1 MRLSGVDPSIIR
13 ELSGIYKPFV
23 KAFKELVSNAH
34 DADAQ
39 DIFVCVAEDFST
51 IEVQD
56 DGTGMT
62 PFGFHED
69 FTRLGGS
76 TAWTGEGLSPG
87 GRPRIGSKGI
97 GFLAVARYCSQLQ
110 VVSQS
115 RVPYRGEAGFRR
127 RNRKFIPFSMIAGEL
142 VPTPMLSNR
151 LTVDVLELRG
161 GRSAILEE
169 GIDFLVDACGIALL
183 SKRARSGQ
191 DFRIRYA
198 VDCSHIRLT
207 ALLDFDYLLGLQ
219 RRADLRVLD
228 DFCAFELEETDE
240 QSEPGTIIR
249 LRGLKEFV
257 ARELSAPAL
266 KGKARNI
273 AFKSGRDQFLW
284 RLARSSPIVD
294 DHSVCLPRTSQGDG
308 SGLDCTAA
316 RRLATLQGEA
326 DLPTLRVQWRNEQP
340 VGLRR
345 PVYVPKKTAHHD
357 LEDTA
362 IEIDI
367 RDSGLRAVGYL
378 LPQNNVIYPA
388 ELRGIS
394 VRVRNV
400 TIGDAGYFGWETMM
414 SGAQKAAMNQVT
426 GEVLVLEGLDAA
438 DAINPGRESFYAENE
453 QYRAL
458 HNALFGSGESIGG
471 HVKTAIKSILER
483 IHVRSQVQGKLTDAK
498 ARRKCLT
505 DIGDAVSHF
514 RRQDPEVGR
523 RLARFFSDSTIRV
536 NGLSER
542 RDYNLRPGHMLA
554 GFKVVEDGDLRVPY
568 DVDFAN
574 RQIRLN
580 YEQDL
585 WRQDLYIGGQFYR
598 VVLKHGRAEHPICE
612 FDNQD
617 CRVYV
622 NWGHPVKLNMDD
634 VAFLKTAILLR
645 LANHAA
651 PDDADTMMHLALNMI
666 AFRAEQL
673 WPRSSRM

>member
-13 ELSGIYKPFV
+13 ELSGIYKPFI
-23 KAFKELVSNAH
+23 KAFKELVSNAY
-34 DADAQ
+34 DADAEN
-39 DIFVCVAEDFST
+39 IFVHVAEDFGT
-51 IEVQD
+51 IEIQD
-56 DGTGMT
+56 DGMGMT

-76 TAWTGEGLSPG
+76 TAWAGEGRSPR

-97 GFLAVARYCSQLQ
+97 GFLAVARYCSQLE
-110 VVSQS
+110 VVSLS
-115 RVPYRGEAGFRR
+115 RVPHRGEAWFRR
-127 RNRKFIPFSMIAGEL
+127 SNRKLIPFSMIAGDL
-142 VPTPMLSNR
+142 VEEPMLRNR
-151 LTVDVLELRG
+151 LKVERLELRDSG
-161 GRSAILEE
+161 FVRLKNGT
-169 GIDFLVDACGIALL
+169 DFVVRACDIELL

-198 VDCSHIRLT
+198 LDCSHIRLT
-207 ALLDFDYLLGLQ
+207 ALLDFDYLLSLQ

-228 DFCAFELEETDE
+228 DFCAFDLEEVGE
-240 QSEPGTIIR
+240 HSEPATVIR

-284 RLARSSPIVD
+284 RLARTAPVAD
-294 DHSVCLPRTSQGDG
+294 DHE
-308 SGLDCTAA
+308 GLACTAA
-316 RRLATLQGEA
+316 RRLAEHQDEA
-326 DLPTLRVQWRNEQP
+326 DLPALRVQWRNERP
-340 VGLRR
+340 MDLRR
-345 PVYVPKKTAHHD
+345 CVYVPKPAVRHD

-362 IEIDI
+362 IEVDMH
-367 RDSGLRAVGYL
+367 DNGLRAVGYL
-378 LPQNNVIYPA
+378 LPRNEVIYPA

-400 TIGDAGYFGWETMM
+400 AIGDAGFFGWETML
-414 SGAQKAAMNQVT
+414 SGAQKAALNQVT
-426 GEVLVLEGLDAA
+426 GEILVFDGLDAA

-458 HNALFGSGESIGG
+458 RNALFGSGESIGG

-483 IHVRSQVQGKLTDAK
+483 IHVRSQVHGKLTDAK

-523 RLARFFSDSTIRV
+523 RLVRFFKDLSIRA
-536 NGLSER
+536 NGLSET
-542 RDYNLRPGHMLA
+542 RDYNFRPGHRLA
-554 GFKVVEDGDLRVPY
+554 GFEVVEDCDLRVPY
-568 DVDFAN
+568 EVDFAN

-585 WRQDLYIGGQFYR
+585 WHQDLYIGGQFYR
-598 VVLKHGRAEHPICE
+598 VALKRGRAEHPICE

-617 CRVYV
+617 RCVYV

-634 VAFLKTAILLR
+634 TAFLKTAILLR

-651 PDDADTMMHLALNMI
+651 PDDADTMMHLALNMM
-666 AFRAEQL
+666 AFRAE
-673 WPRSSRM
+673 

>member
-1 MRLSGVDPSIIR
+1 MVDMRLSGVDPSIIR

-23 KAFKELVSNAH
+23 KAFKELVSNAY
-34 DADAQ
+34 DADAV
-39 DIFVCVAEDFST
+39 DIFVRVAEDFGT
-51 IEVQD
+51 IEIQD
-56 DGTGMT
+56 DGWGMT
-62 PFGFHED
+62 PYRFHED

-76 TAWTGEGLSPG
+76 TAWNEEGRSPR

-97 GFLAVARYCSQLQ
+97 GFLAVARYCSQLE

-115 RVPYRGEAGFRR
+115 RVPHRGEARFRR
-127 RNRKFIPFSMIAGEL
+127 SNRKLIPFSMIAGEL
-142 VPTPMLSNR
+142 VPEPMLNDR
-151 LTVDVLELRG
+151 LTVEGLELCD
-161 GRSAILEE
+161 GRSVILKE
-169 GIDFLVDACGIALL
+169 GLDFAVGTRNVELL

-219 RRADLRVLD
+219 HRADLRVLD
-228 DFCAFELEETDE
+228 DFCALELEETGE
-240 QSEPGTIIR
+240 QSAAGTAIR

-284 RLARSSPIVD
+284 RLARTSPIAD
-294 DHSVCLPRTSQGDG
+294 DHSVSPPGDD
-308 SGLDCTAA
+308 SGLDCAGA
-316 RRLATLQGEA
+316 RRLADLQDQA
-326 DLPTLRVQWRNEQP
+326 DLPTLRVQWRGERP
-340 VGLRR
+340 VVLKRS
-345 PVYVPKKTAHHD
+345 VYVPKQTVHD
-357 LEDTA
+357 LEEVA
-362 IEIDI
+362 IEIDV

-378 LPQNNVIYPA
+378 LPLNSVIYPA

-400 TIGDAGYFGWETMM
+400 TIGDAGFFGWETMM

-426 GEVLVLEGLDAA
+426 GEILVLEGLDAA

-458 HNALFGSGESIGG
+458 RNALFGSGEIIGG
-471 HVKTAIKSILER
+471 HVKTAIKSILDR

-498 ARRKCLT
+498 ARRKSLT

-514 RRQDPEVGR
+514 RRHDPEVGR
-523 RLARFFSDSTIRV
+523 RLVHFFKDPAIRA

-542 RDYNLRPGHMLA
+542 REYNLRPGHKLA
-554 GFKVVEDGDLRVPY
+554 GFEVVEDGDLRVPY
-568 DVDFAN
+568 EVDFAK

-585 WRQDLYIGGQFYR
+585 WRQDLYIGGKFYR

-617 CRVYV
+617 RCVYV

-634 VAFLKTAILLR
+634 AAFLKTAILLR

-651 PDDADTMMHLALNMI
+651 PDDADTMMHLALNMM
-666 AFRAEQL
+666 AFRAE
-673 WPRSSRM
+673 